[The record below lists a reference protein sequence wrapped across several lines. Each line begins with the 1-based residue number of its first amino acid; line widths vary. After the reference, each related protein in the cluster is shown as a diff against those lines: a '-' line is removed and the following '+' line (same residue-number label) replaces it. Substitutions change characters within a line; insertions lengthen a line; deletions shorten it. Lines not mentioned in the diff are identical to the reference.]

1 MLLFSVC
8 SYTRRSWNRRRR
20 PWDGGTW
27 CFCPL
32 YLIQS
37 LFIPTHSILIP
48 FHPTLSHQI
57 QSIPQWSLGENM
69 MRDQHFHMLETQLT
83 HSFLAREKHQVSFL
97 HSDHI
102 LTQLAPCLEQT
113 LRFQDELVPVTGFH
127 LDPAGAVPWTFAVHS
142 FDCREFCSHWACFLT
157 AGDGKSQAL
166 TSAFRLCQEHA
177 CMVMSQPQRLGL
189 FCALVVLYHLA
200 LKVCSSKSCDLEQ
213 FVLLPPLL
221 ALNRLWSAT

>member
-1 MLLFSVC
+1 MHVGLTSGKEHQQVTCCMLKLGVRDLPRVLCLVFGRQGNCCSGFSDWWALFLRSAVKLNAVAEVGTLRFKMLLFSVC
-8 SYTRRSWNRRRR
+8 SYTRKSWNRRGR

-37 LFIPTHSILIP
+37 LFIPTHSILTP

-127 LDPAGAVPWTFAVHS
+127 LDPAGAAPWTFAVHS
-142 FDCREFCSHWACFLT
+142 FDCCFFLQ
-157 AGDGKSQAL
+157 G
-166 TSAFRLCQEHA
+166 
-177 CMVMSQPQRLGL
+177 
-189 FCALVVLYHLA
+189 VL
-200 LKVCSSKSCDLEQ
+200 
-213 FVLLPPLL
+213 
-221 ALNRLWSAT
+221 